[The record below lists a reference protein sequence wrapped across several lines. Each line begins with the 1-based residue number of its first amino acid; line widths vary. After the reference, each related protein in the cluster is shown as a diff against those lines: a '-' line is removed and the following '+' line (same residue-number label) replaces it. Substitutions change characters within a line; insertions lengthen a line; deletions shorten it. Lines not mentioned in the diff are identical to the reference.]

1 MTDIPELIESALR
14 ESSVE
19 FEVVGDGQFVV
30 NLPGTR
36 RLKTACWLT
45 VGNHAL
51 TIEAFVVRMPDE
63 NAEQVYRYL
72 LEHNARMYVVA
83 WSIDDNGDIYL
94 TGRVPLSCVTAE
106 EIDRI
111 LGRRPG
117 IRRRLVQPLAAT
129 GIRLVHPSRVGLA
142 GEEGRVA
149 GEPGRVRRLRSAPP
163 TDGRVRFSA
172 GRLTVAFAHDGIRNG
187 CVSKTAVLS
196 YIDTLP

>member
-111 LGRRPG
+111 LGAVLEYADGSFNPLLQLGFGSSIRREWDWRVKKGESLANLAAFADFAQRRP
-117 IRRRLVQPLAAT
+117 
-129 GIRLVHPSRVGLA
+129 
-142 GEEGRVA
+142 
-149 GEPGRVRRLRSAPP
+149 
-163 TDGRVRFSA
+163 D
-172 GRLTVAFAHDGIRNG
+172 
-187 CVSKTAVLS
+187 
-196 YIDTLP
+196 